1 MKKKAK
7 EIAQQKKER
16 DRMNR
21 GKGGSSNMSSLLSG
35 SSRLSPDV
43 PMVGDT
49 ASSASTVS
57 KPQSSY
63 TSSSRLV

>member
-21 GKGGSSNMSSLLSG
+21 GKGGSSNISSLLSG
-35 SSRLSPDV
+35 SSRLSPDG
-43 PMVGDT
+43 PMVGDS
-49 ASSASTVS
+49 ASSAPAVI

-63 TSSSRLV
+63 TGSSRLV